1 MFRWN
6 YEELY
11 FMDNMTTLKTLFV
24 NNVIKPIIE
33 MCFIGE
39 MRVETKYSFAIKK
52 SKYTQEEPIKNIAI
66 Y

>member
-1 MFRWN
+1 
-6 YEELY
+6 
-11 FMDNMTTLKTLFV
+11 MDNMTTLKTLFV

-52 SKYTQEEPIKNIAI
+52 RVNTLRKNPSKILQSIEACGTI
-66 Y
+66 